1 MYYNVIIKAR
11 YHNETLPMPC
21 TVYRGKT
28 ELGFQSLAYL
38 REGESSKCVEREL
51 EELQHIARESGGE
64 AASSWSLASRAALRP
79 MAVVVFL
86 FSAQSFCGANM
97 VNYYMVTILQVTRQ
111 HQ

>member
-1 MYYNVIIKAR
+1 
-11 YHNETLPMPC
+11 MPR

-64 AASSWSLASRAALRP
+64 AGSSWSCKNLQFW
-79 MAVVVFL
+79 V
-86 FSAQSFCGANM
+86 C
-97 VNYYMVTILQVTRQ
+97 VTDLLWWFVHCHVMRSDLCVS
-111 HQ
+111 

>member
-1 MYYNVIIKAR
+1 M
-11 YHNETLPMPC
+11 C
-21 TVYRGKT
+21 G
-28 ELGFQSLAYL
+28 
-38 REGESSKCVEREL
+38 EGGGGAAAHRQGER
-51 EELQHIARESGGE
+51 GE